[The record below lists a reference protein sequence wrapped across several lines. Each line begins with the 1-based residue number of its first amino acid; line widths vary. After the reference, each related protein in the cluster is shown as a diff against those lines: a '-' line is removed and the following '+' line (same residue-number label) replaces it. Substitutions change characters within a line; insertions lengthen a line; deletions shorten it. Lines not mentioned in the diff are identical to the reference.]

1 MFALNKNA
9 NMTETMLN
17 PTYSIPPLPPKADF
31 ETVPVFRELARA
43 SRNLA
48 ELKGRA
54 GTIPNP
60 GILINT
66 LSLQEAKASSEIEN
80 IVTTQDELFQA
91 NLFPDNPASPAAKEV
106 ALYSEALQIGYER
119 LREQEWLLTNNTIV
133 AMFQRLK
140 RTNGSYR
147 EQPGTALKNEAS
159 GQLVYIPPQD
169 PREVQEHMSGLERFI
184 NDGSLSKLDPLIKMA
199 IIHHQFESIHPF
211 PDGNGRIGRI
221 INVLYITK
229 EGLLD
234 IPILY
239 LSRFI
244 TANKGEYYR
253 LLQGVR
259 EHGAWVDWVIYMLRA
274 VADTSLET
282 LRLVD
287 EIKVLMAQYKDRLRR
302 EHGRIY
308 SQDLL
313 NSLFRHPYT
322 RIDFLMNDLGVT
334 RQTAAKYLDRLA
346 GAGLLSKHRLGKHNY
361 YMNDPLVG
369 IFARIERAPRQETS
383 QVLTV

>member
-1 MFALNKNA
+1 
-9 NMTETMLN
+9 MLKA
-17 PTYSIPPLPPKADF
+17 TYLIPELPPKADF
-31 ETVPVFRELARA
+31 ETVPVFKELARA

-48 ELKGRA
+48 ELKGRS

-80 IVTTQDELFQA
+80 IITTQDELFQVS
-91 NLFPDNPASPAAKEV
+91 LFPDSPVSPAAKEV
-106 ALYSEALQIGYER
+106 ALYSEALQLGYQK
-119 LREQEWLLTNNTIV
+119 LRDQKWLLTNNTIV
-133 AMFQRLK
+133 AMFQLLK

-169 PREVQEHMSGLERFI
+169 PREVQERMSGLERFI
-184 NDGSLSKLDPLIKMA
+184 NDGSLSNLDPLIKMA

-221 INVLYITK
+221 VNVLYITK

-253 LLQGVR
+253 LLQAVR
-259 EHGAWVDWVIYMLRA
+259 ERGAWVDWVIYMLRA

-282 LRLVD
+282 LQLVD
-287 EIKVLMAQYKDRLRR
+287 QIKVLMVQYKDRLRR
-302 EHGRIY
+302 EHSRIY

-322 RIDFLMNDLGVT
+322 RIDFLMNDLDVT
-334 RQTAAKYLDRLA
+334 RQTAAKYLDHLSD
-346 GAGLLSKHRLGKHNY
+346 AGLLSKHRLGKHNY
-361 YMNDPLVG
+361 YMNDPLVR
-369 IFARIERAPRQETS
+369 IFANIERSPDEETT